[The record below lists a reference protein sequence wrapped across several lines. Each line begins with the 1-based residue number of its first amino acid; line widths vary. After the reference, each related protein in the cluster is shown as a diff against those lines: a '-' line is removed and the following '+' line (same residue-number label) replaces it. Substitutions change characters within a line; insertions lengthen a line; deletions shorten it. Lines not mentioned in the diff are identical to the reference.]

1 MAQQQVKK
9 HHTRKRKMKTCF
21 KEMNA
26 RKTLLGKKRKRK
38 TKEPMMID

>member
-26 RKTLLGKKRKRK
+26 RKTLLGKKKETKNKR
-38 TKEPMMID
+38 TYDD